1 MFSLTLRFWRCLL
14 WFCCF
19 DQFLT
24 AFITKGIFGWVFR
37 VAIRAY
43 QRKLRPAF
51 TAKFG
56 SLSVIKLAFWAL
68 HLTPPGEIEEKDYL
82 WTGMEFALSR
92 KEINKKYA
100 DLSV

>member
-1 MFSLTLRFWRCLL
+1 MFSLPLRFWRCLL

-43 QRKLRPAF
+43 PFITKGIFGWVFRVAIRAYLRKFRPAF

-56 SLSVIKLAFWAL
+56 SFSVIKLAFWAL
-68 HLTPPGEIEEKDYL
+68 HLMPP
-82 WTGMEFALSR
+82 
-92 KEINKKYA
+92 
-100 DLSV
+100 

>member
-1 MFSLTLRFWRCLL
+1 LKILR
-14 WFCCF
+14 
-19 DQFLT
+19 
-24 AFITKGIFGWVFR
+24 
-37 VAIRAY
+37 
-43 QRKLRPAF
+43 
-51 TAKFG
+51 
-56 SLSVIKLAFWAL
+56 LAFRAL